1 MEAYVENA
9 LLKPALVKVFAD
21 FARGLKGLSKCHDK
35 QVACLICSGDLKQVY
50 SIGINGGP
58 SRDSDL
64 ECLCESNQ
72 TKYSCIHAEANALV
86 KLQTRDAHK
95 VMICTYSPCLQCA
108 SMIINE
114 PCGFDAVLFMD
125 LHHDYSAVKL
135 LLHHGIQV
143 GQVDK
148 HGHIEWFGLSVE

>member
-1 MEAYVENA
+1 METYVEHA
-9 LLKPALVKVFAD
+9 LQKSEVVKVFVD
-21 FARGLKGLSKCHDK
+21 FARSLKGLSKCHDK
-35 QVACLICSGDLKQVY
+35 QVACLICSGDLKQIY

-58 SRDSDL
+58 RGNKEL
-64 ECLCESNQ
+64 ECLCESDK

-114 PCGFDAVLFMD
+114 PCGFDAVLFVDM
-125 LHHDYSAVKL
+125 HHDYSAIKL
-135 LLHHGIQV
+135 LLDNDIQV
-143 GQVDK
+143 GQADK
-148 HGHIEWFGLSVE
+148 HGHIKWFSSSFE

>member
-1 MEAYVENA
+1 METYVERA
-9 LLKPALVKVFAD
+9 LQKPEVVKVFVD
-21 FARGLKGLSKCHDK
+21 FACNLRGLSKCRDK

-58 SRDSDL
+58 RGNKEL
-64 ECLCESNQ
+64 ECLCESDK

-86 KLQTRDAHK
+86 KLHTRDAHK

-114 PCGFDAVLFMD
+114 PCGFDAVLFVDM
-125 LHHDYSAVKL
+125 HHDYSAVKL
-135 LLHHGIQV
+135 LLDNDIQV
-143 GQVDK
+143 GQADK
-148 HGHIEWFGLSVE
+148 WGHIKWFSPSFE